1 MKRIKDFFS
10 KRDGQ
15 KHSQELMKITN
26 AIGPLLDQTAHE
38 IFSLHSSELLK
49 KPLTYIIPAVWGVN
63 NDVKLT
69 EIQIRINKR
78 IVPVVDE
85 ILRLFNAR
93 EMDPAQQNA
102 LDYIVRGLIISKI
115 TFMIELLKNQM
126 LMSAAHNSKENNIL
140 KDILDAEEASE
151 KMVREAHQKA
161 GEIKKDA
168 DKEAQQIRVKIK
180 ESIVSSI
187 RIETEKML
195 RKAEIETEKIRAE
208 ALQNTEKEIEKLRK
222 LVSRKKDKVI
232 ECLVEDVLGYGK

>member
-1 MKRIKDFFS
+1 MKRIKKFFS

-15 KHSQELMKITN
+15 KNSQELMKITN

-38 IFSLHSSELLK
+38 IFSLHSSDLLK

-69 EIQIRINKR
+69 ETQIRINKR

-93 EMDPAQQNA
+93 EMDPAQRNA

-126 LMSAAHNSKENNIL
+126 LMSAAHNSKED
-140 KDILDAEEASE
+140 DILRD
-151 KMVREAHQKA
+151 
-161 GEIKKDA
+161 
-168 DKEAQQIRVKIK
+168 
-180 ESIVSSI
+180 
-187 RIETEKML
+187 IEPIGS
-195 RKAEIETEKIRAE
+195 A
-208 ALQNTEKEIEKLRK
+208 
-222 LVSRKKDKVI
+222 
-232 ECLVEDVLGYGK
+232 